1 MTQLPLFITS
11 ASLPALRTSFL
22 VNNDVQT
29 WRTRQIKAQL
39 WPPPQTAHSNVPLSN
54 VTEWRLFVLI
64 TPQHPLPSTIP
75 GGLLYLSTFS
85 FFLLFLVLANGK
97 AIAMWDVCPWR
108 IRQHKETFIHIVDVA
123 RANCII
129 FGGYFFDCVILRNQ
143 IPASLS
149 FISLFFCDVFPPTRV
164 GFNTCA
170 ERKAVCP
177 GRERAGTF
185 ISHFSHFLIGLL
197 HLLRS
202 TNCLLGML

>member
-1 MTQLPLFITS
+1 MTQLPLFRTS

-39 WPPPQTAHSNVPLSN
+39 WPPPQTAHSNVPLTN

-64 TPQHPLPSTIP
+64 TPQHALPSTIP

-129 FGGYFFDCVILRNQ
+129 FGGYFFDCVMLRNQ

-149 FISLFFCDVFPPTRV
+149 FISLFFVMFSLRHVLVLIPVLKEKLSVPGEKEQGHSSLIFP
-164 GFNTCA
+164 
-170 ERKAVCP
+170 
-177 GRERAGTF
+177 TF
-185 ISHFSHFLIGLL
+185 
-197 HLLRS
+197 
-202 TNCLLGML
+202 